1 MYQALFFPSP
11 FKKDKTSD
19 RRLTRSETEAEEKSE
34 MAYCSSVSKGG
45 ARVPTLCWEKKE
57 NMTEGRK
64 SQEGKLIKNPPTATC
79 VEEKRYF
86 IRS

>member
-45 ARVPTLCWEKKE
+45 ARVPTLC
-57 NMTEGRK
+57 
-64 SQEGKLIKNPPTATC
+64 
-79 VEEKRYF
+79 
-86 IRS
+86 